1 MIADYGDGG
10 QKMFD
15 IMTITKSLKVTWIVN
30 YILKIVN
37 SNGKIWGKF
46 YLSSL
51 EGEGELSFSWKLG
64 EKNTHT
70 HTTRNMISKITFSK
84 NLSKFGQ
91 TRSSPSTT
99 FVVV

>member
-46 YLSSL
+46 CHHWRGRGNLVFLGNL
-51 EGEGELSFSWKLG
+51 EK
-64 EKNTHT
+64 KHTHT